1 MHGDQ
6 SAAGFNANSDMILS
20 PSEGAILST
29 LMQPTLCRNE
39 PALLP
44 YVLSAVADAL
54 ATDKAQVAAQT
65 SANARGFFQLG

>member
-1 MHGDQ
+1 MKHY
-6 SAAGFNANSDMILS
+6 M
-20 PSEGAILST
+20 
-29 LMQPTLCRNE
+29 LCRNE

-65 SANARGFFQLG
+65 SANARRFFQLE